1 MVSAADPRAA
11 DAGAQMLRAG
21 GNAVDAAIATLV
33 TLNLV
38 EPQSSGIGGG
48 GYMVYSERGAAPVT
62 YDGREIAPAAAT
74 PDWWLVNGQLMPF
87 DDAQPGGKSVGVPG
101 NLRMLALAHREH
113 GKLPWA
119 SLFQP
124 AIKLARDGFKVTP
137 RLHNSLDHYR
147 ATGALSAEA
156 RKIFYNADGSE
167 NYAYSQRV
175 EFKVRTDAESKL
187 AKILELSN

>member
-1 MVSAADPRAA
+1 MVSAAAPRAA
-11 DAGAQMLRAG
+11 AAGGEILRQG
-21 GNAVDAAIATLV
+21 GNAVDAAVATLV

-48 GYMVYSERGAAPVT
+48 GYLVFSERAAARVT
-62 YDGREIAPAAAT
+62 YDGRETAPPAAT
-74 PDWWLVNGQLMPF
+74 PDWWLVNGQPMPF

-119 SLFQP
+119 ALFQP
-124 AIKLARDGFKVTP
+124 AIKLARDGFKVTN

-147 ATGALSAEA
+147 ATGALSAE
-156 RKIFYNADGSE
+156 
-167 NYAYSQRV
+167 
-175 EFKVRTDAESKL
+175 
-187 AKILELSN
+187 